1 MKLLLVFDDHVD
13 ADSLIGICKDR
24 KVNKITLFPLTSDS
38 LIVHKITNLLN
49 YQSCSSIT
57 LLNSAQAID
66 EQVKRLRKGI
76 CKWSADVGTWKVK
89 SKSIKDWFL
98 LPGYSVSTWWFSLL
112 SEKNTLKTD
121 AYFRMAQ
128 IHAVRK
134 ILSTGGYDFLVIAVS
149 DKYFQQSMRY
159 VANKLKITFKKLPVS
174 SFTYPRDI
182 KTRVKCLLNS
192 FGVVGDFLWGFITWV
207 QFIQRGY
214 IARSQLGKP
223 ENRLPHSDSL
233 LFVSYFPAVDKEAH
247 NGIFRNKYALPLQEK
262 IKEEHFPIVWLL
274 MPVQLDGYNFNDA
287 LSLAATFADKGEKLF
302 VLEEFCTL
310 RNAIKAF
317 FLWLRQIVLGFY
329 LFPYLGK
336 TCLSSEPVGGECK
349 SITKSLWKSS
359 FYGSVGMQGI
369 FYALIF
375 EQVFAEIPNITDC
388 LYYCEMHA
396 WEKALNAARNRKDRN
411 IRTIGFQHTSV
422 SKNYFHYFYDQ
433 TETIRTDK
441 ASDLPLPDV
450 LACNGD
456 LMCSLLSESGYPEI
470 KRVEAVRQLY
480 LNKVLSLPTQP
491 RKERPI
497 LLVAGSSSKNE
508 TKALIAFLN
517 ASFPKADEFDV
528 WVKGH
533 PTVPVEKI
541 FEELGIDISKTRYII
556 CHDNISECLRY
567 SRAVLVPTSAVAI
580 EALAFGCEVIIPV
593 FPDIMLMNPLAE
605 FEAYYHKVTSM
616 DDLRNTM
623 KKIIDGYSRR
633 SIAEYRHFIRKY
645 WDIDPELPE
654 WMKLLSS

>member
-1 MKLLLVFDDHVD
+1 MKTLLVFDDHLD
-13 ADSLIGICKDR
+13 TELLIGVYKDR
-24 KVNKITLFPLTSDS
+24 KVNKIALFPLTSDF
-38 LIVHKITNLLN
+38 LIVHKVKNLLN
-49 YQSCSSIT
+49 SQGCSSIT
-57 LLNSAQAID
+57 LLKSAQVID
-66 EQVKRLRKGI
+66 GEVKNLRRRI
-76 CKWSADVGTWKVK
+76 CKWSAKVGKWKIK
-89 SKSIKDWFL
+89 SKDVKDWFL
-98 LPGYSVSTWWFSLL
+98 LPGCNVSTWWFSLL

-121 AYFRMAQ
+121 AYFRIAQ

-134 ILSTGGYDFLVIAVS
+134 ILSTGEYNFLVIAVS
-149 DKYFQQSMRY
+149 DKNFQQSMRY
-159 VANKLKITFKKLPVS
+159 VANKLSISFKKLPVS
-174 SFTYPRDI
+174 SITHPRDT
-182 KTRVKCLLNS
+182 KTRVKYLLNS
-192 FGVVGDFLWGFITWV
+192 LGVIGDFLWGIVTWF

-214 IARSQLGKP
+214 IARSQLGKS
-223 ENRLPHSDSL
+223 ESRLPHSDSL
-233 LFVSYFPAVDKEAH
+233 LFVSYFPAVDEEAQ
-247 NGIFRNKYALPLQEK
+247 NGIFRNKYALALQEK
-262 IKEEHFPIVWLL
+262 LKENHISIVWLL
-274 MPVQLDGYNFNDA
+274 MPVQLDGHNFGDA
-287 LSLAATFADKGEKLF
+287 LNLAGAFTDKGEKLF

-317 FLWLRQIVLGFY
+317 FLWLRQIALGFY

-349 SITKSLWKSS
+349 SITKSLWRSS

-375 EQVFAEIPNITDC
+375 EQAFGEIPNITDC

-441 ASDLPLPDV
+441 PSDLPLPDV

-456 LMCSLLSESGYPEI
+456 LMCTLLSESGYPEI

-480 LNKVLSLPTQP
+480 LNRVLSLPTQP

-497 LLVAGSSSKNE
+497 LLVAGSSSKIE
-508 TKALIAFLN
+508 TKALMAFLN

-541 FEELGIDISKTRYII
+541 FEELGIDIPETRYTI
-556 CHDNISECLRY
+556 CHNNISECLRY

-605 FEAYYHKVTSM
+605 FEAYYHKVTSIE
-616 DDLRNTM
+616 DLRNTM
-623 KKIIDGYSRR
+623 KKVIDGHYRDRIADYRNFVRR
-633 SIAEYRHFIRKY
+633 Y
-645 WDIDPELPE
+645 WDINPELSK
-654 WMKLLSS
+654 WMDLLAS